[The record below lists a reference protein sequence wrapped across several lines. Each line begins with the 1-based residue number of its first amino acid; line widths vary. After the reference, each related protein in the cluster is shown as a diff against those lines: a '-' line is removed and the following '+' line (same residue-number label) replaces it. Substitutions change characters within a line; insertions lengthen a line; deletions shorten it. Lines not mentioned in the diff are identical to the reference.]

1 MTDDPFELRRFV
13 KAQNIVLAE
22 VLAELSAGRKTSHWM
37 WFVFPQIAGL
47 GASTMSQRYAIS
59 SMAEAKAY
67 LSHELLGPRLAECAG
82 LVLGHAGRSAHEI
95 FGSPD
100 DMKLQASMTLFARA
114 GGEQVFQE
122 VLRGFYGG
130 REHEATL
137 ARLVEAQASQT

>member
-22 VLAELSAGRKTSHWM
+22 VLAELAAGRKTSHWM

-59 SMAEAKAY
+59 GMAEAKAY
-67 LSHELLGPRLAECAG
+67 LAHELLGPRLAECAG
-82 LVLGHAGRSAHEI
+82 LLLGHPGLSAHDI
-95 FGSPD
+95 LGSPD
-100 DMKLQASMTLFARA
+100 DMKLQTSMTLFARA
-114 GGEQVFQE
+114 GGPPVFTDALQ
-122 VLRGFYGG
+122 RFYGG

-137 ARLVEAQASQT
+137 ARLMEVQASQT